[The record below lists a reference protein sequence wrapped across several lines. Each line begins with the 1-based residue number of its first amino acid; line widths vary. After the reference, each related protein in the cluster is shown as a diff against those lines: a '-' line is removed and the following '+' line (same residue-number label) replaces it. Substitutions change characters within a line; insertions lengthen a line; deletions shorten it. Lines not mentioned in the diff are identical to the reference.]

1 MIKVIPLYRMRKL
14 FFLFLVLQALSV
26 AAQNGFSNEEAVT
39 DFDLKTVLNFSTFSS
54 SFNTIKKDLT
64 IVDFFGT
71 WCAPCIKALPHL
83 AEVQKK
89 VDYRIHFA
97 LNCGAKSCPP
107 IAYYSPEKLDQ
118 QLDIATKNYL
128 SSEADYNKEKDVLY
142 LPAIMG
148 WFRADFG
155 GKKGMREILK
165 SHNII
170 PEAANPKIKFKDY
183 DWTLELS
190 NYKTE

>member
-14 FFLFLVLQALSV
+14 FFLFLVLPAFSF

-39 DFDLKTVLNFSTFSS
+39 DFNLKTVLNFSTSSS

-71 WCAPCIKALPHL
+71 WCAPCNKALPHL
-83 AEVQKK
+83 AAVQKK

-107 IAYYSPEKLDQ
+107 IVYYSPEKLDQ
-118 QLDIATKNYL
+118 QL
-128 SSEADYNKEKDVLY
+128 E
-142 LPAIMG
+142 
-148 WFRADFG
+148 DFG

-183 DWTLELS
+183 NWTLELS
-190 NYKTE
+190 TYKTE